1 MTGEKRGLLASAVRG
16 CFSCVTPLYRVAV
29 AWRNR
34 RFDRAISRNDQA
46 VVKRAAVP
54 VISVGNLTTGGT
66 GKTPLVVAV
75 AKLLRQQSKR
85 VALISRGYGA
95 DPSQPGR
102 NDEAME
108 LEHRLPDVPHLQ
120 DPDRFAMA
128 AVAVEELE
136 SEVLLLDDGF
146 QHRQLHRDLDIVTID
161 ATNPFGYGRLL
172 PRGLLREPVKSLRR
186 ADLVVVTRSNL
197 VDTEELD
204 SLIKTIQRWVDSE
217 NILVTEMK
225 LVKAINASGD
235 VEPLEQLLSQPTFLF
250 SAIGNPTGFEQTL
263 LQQSANLVGHE
274 VFADHHRFDR
284 EDFELIGNAA
294 KRASAQQI
302 LCTHKDLV
310 KVGTDRIGG
319 LPVYAVLIE
328 VKFTAGR
335 QLLVESLTASLCNK
349 KASDL

>member
-1 MTGEKRGLLASAVRG
+1 M
-16 CFSCVTPLYRVAV
+16 
-29 AWRNR
+29 
-34 RFDRAISRNDQA
+34 
-46 VVKRAAVP
+46 VKRAAVP

-95 DPSQPGR
+95 DPNQPGR

-120 DPDRFAMA
+120 DPDRHAMA

-136 SEVLLLDDGF
+136 SEILLLDDGF

-161 ATNPFGYGRLL
+161 ATNPFGFGRLL

-197 VDTEELD
+197 VDAGVLS
-204 SLIKTIQRWVDSE
+204 SLKKEIQRWVPSE
-217 NILVTEMK
+217 RILTTQMNLIE
-225 LVKAINASGD
+225 AINASGD
-235 VEPLEQLLSQPTFLF
+235 VKPLKALLQQPTLLF
-250 SAIGNPTGFEQTL
+250 SAIGNPTGFEKTL

-284 EDFELIGNAA
+284 DDLQRIGDAA

-319 LPVYAVLIE
+319 LPVHAVLIE
-328 VKFTAGR
+328 LEFKTGKEI
-335 QLLVESLTASLCNK
+335 LVELLTAC
-349 KASDL
+349 

>member
-34 RFDRAISRNDQA
+34 KFDRAILRNDQA

-128 AVAVEELE
+128 VVAVEELE

-146 QHRQLHRDLDIVTID
+146 QHRQLHRELDIVTID

-197 VDTEELD
+197 VDAADLD

-225 LVKAINASGD
+225 LVEAINASGD

-250 SAIGNPTGFEQTL
+250 SAIGNPSGFEQTL

-284 EDFELIGNAA
+284 EDFERIGDAA

-328 VKFTAGR
+328 VEFTAGR
-335 QLLVESLTASLCNK
+335 QLLVESLSASLRNK